1 MRVPEVR
8 GDACALTEKQKSEGL
23 KIEAGAA
30 PVSSRKL
37 AFGAAA
43 SGTVSLIKVGLQ
55 LLLLPVMARLLG
67 PEEFGIYALALPTVS
82 FVALLADGGLGATLA
97 REPETSSLVWSSA
110 FWFLVFTGFTLALG
124 ASVFGF
130 FLAELVHQ
138 PRVSAMIA
146 LLSLSLVFLVLSVPA
161 GARLTRRRN
170 LGVGAAAELTANLI
184 GAAIAVVLAIQGAG
198 AWSLVAQY
206 LSIYAIRAVVLNIS
220 AFEMPGFEFSMRAIR
235 PHMASGG
242 LLIGTRLCEYLG
254 RVGENV
260 LIDRMFGTA
269 LLGSFTFANQ
279 VSRFAAE
286 TVGNVSWATLY
297 VQALTSDRTS
307 VVDIHRR
314 LCRML
319 AAILFPTTLLAA
331 AAAPE
336 LIDWLLGPKWI
347 DLSLMLRVF
356 LPMSALSIIAVQV
369 GPVLLAIDRF
379 EIHFWCSVGLGVGRL
394 LVVAAG
400 PWIGLAGVIY
410 GLAGVSLLHFGALLI
425 FAEPPTG
432 CRIVPMLR
440 GLVGPAISSLAA
452 AGGCLLALRLSS
464 SSLGSTLMSL
474 TIGLAIFAA
483 CMLLVDRKGLVDDWK
498 IMRQIMSGHKPAA

>member
-1 MRVPEVR
+1 
-8 GDACALTEKQKSEGL
+8 
-23 KIEAGAA
+23 
-30 PVSSRKL
+30 
-37 AFGAAA
+37 
-43 SGTVSLIKVGLQ
+43 
-55 LLLLPVMARLLG
+55 
-67 PEEFGIYALALPTVS
+67 
-82 FVALLADGGLGATLA
+82 
-97 REPETSSLVWSSA
+97 
-110 FWFLVFTGFTLALG
+110 
-124 ASVFGF
+124 
-130 FLAELVHQ
+130 
-138 PRVSAMIA
+138 
-146 LLSLSLVFLVLSVPA
+146 
-161 GARLTRRRN
+161 
-170 LGVGAAAELTANLI
+170 LTANLI
-184 GAAIAVVLAIQGAG
+184 GAAIAVVLAFQGAG

-206 LSIYAIRAVVLNIS
+206 LSAYAIRAVVLNIS
-220 AFEMPGFEFSMRAIR
+220 AFEMPGFQFSMRAIR

-279 VSRFAAE
+279 ISRFAAE

-347 DLSLMLRVF
+347 ELSLMLRVF

-369 GPVLLAIDRF
+369 GPILLAIDRF

-432 CRIVPMLR
+432 CRIAPMLR

-452 AGGCLLALRLSS
+452 AGGCLLALRLSLP
-464 SSLGSTLMSL
+464 SLGSTLMSL
-474 TIGLAIFAA
+474 TIGFAIFAA

>member
-1 MRVPEVR
+1 MTDKRQS
-8 GDACALTEKQKSEGL
+8 G
-23 KIEAGAA
+23 EA
-30 PVSSRKL
+30 PFLSTRKL
-37 AFGAAA
+37 AFGAIA

-55 LLLLPVMARLLG
+55 LLLLPVMAHLLG
-67 PEEFGIYALALPTVS
+67 PDEFGIYALALPTVS

-110 FWFLVFTGFTLALG
+110 FWLLLFTGLTLALA
-124 ASVFGF
+124 ASIFGV
-130 FLAELVHQ
+130 FLAHLVQQ
-138 PRVSAMIA
+138 PRVSPMIA

-170 LGVGAAAELTANLI
+170 LGVGAGAELTANLI
-184 GAAIAVVLAIQGAG
+184 GAAVAIVLAEKGAG

-206 LSIYAIRAVVLNIS
+206 LSTYAIRAVVLNIS
-220 AFEMPGFEFSMRAIR
+220 AFEVPRFEFSISSIR

-242 LLIGTRLCEYLG
+242 LLIGTRLGEYLG
-254 RVGENV
+254 RIGENI
-260 LIDRMFGTA
+260 LIDRIFGTA

-347 DLSLMLRVF
+347 ELALMLRIF

-369 GPVLLAIDRF
+369 GPILLAMDRF
-379 EIHFWCSVGLGVGRL
+379 DIYFWCSVGLGVGRV
-394 LVVAAG
+394 LVVFAG
-400 PWIGLAGVIY
+400 LWTGLAGLVY
-410 GLAGVSLLHFGALLI
+410 GLAGVGVLHFAALLI
-425 FAEPPTG
+425 FSKRSTG
-432 CRIVPMLR
+432 CQPLSMLR
-440 GLVGPAISSLAA
+440 GLVGPAISSSVA
-452 AGGCLLALRLSS
+452 AGGCLVLLRLLASNPS
-464 SSLGSTLMSL
+464 STLLSL
-474 TIGLAIFAA
+474 AIGLAIFAA
-483 CMLLVDRKGLVDDWK
+483 CMFLIDRKSLADDWN
-498 IMRQIMSGHKPAA
+498 IMRRIMSGHKPAT

>member
-1 MRVPEVR
+1 LTIDRQKAKRRVGVEV
-8 GDACALTEKQKSEGL
+8 T
-23 KIEAGAA
+23 AA
-30 PVSSRKL
+30 PFLNSRKL
-37 AFGAAA
+37 AFGAIA

-67 PEEFGIYALALPTVS
+67 PDEFGIYALALPTVS

-110 FWFLVFTGFTLALG
+110 FWFLLLTGLTLALS
-124 ASVFGF
+124 ASLFGV
-130 FLAELVHQ
+130 FLAYLAKQ
-138 PRVSAMIA
+138 PRVSPMIA

-170 LGVGAAAELTANLI
+170 LGIGAAAELTANLT
-184 GAAIAVVLAIQGAG
+184 GAAIAVVMAIKGAG

-206 LSIYAIRAVVLNIS
+206 LSTYAIRAVALNIT
-220 AFEMPGFEFSMRAIR
+220 AFEMPGFEFSMNSIR

-242 LLIGTRLCEYLG
+242 QLIGTRLTEYLG
-254 RVGENV
+254 RIGENV
-260 LIDRMFGTA
+260 LIDRIFGTA

-279 VSRFAAE
+279 ISRFAAE

-297 VQALTSDRTS
+297 VQALTSDKAS

-319 AAILFPTTLLAA
+319 AAILFPTTLLAG

-347 DLSLMLRVF
+347 ELALMLRIF

-379 EIHFWCSVGLGVGRL
+379 EIHFWCSAGLGVGRV
-394 LVVAAG
+394 LVVFSG
-400 PWIGLAGVIY
+400 LWIGLAGVVY
-410 GLAGVSLLHFGALLI
+410 GLAGAALLHFAALLI
-425 FAEPPTG
+425 CSKQSTG
-432 CRIVPMLR
+432 CRPLPMLR
-440 GLVGPAISSLAA
+440 GLVGPAISGLAA
-452 AGGCLLALRLSS
+452 AGGCLLVLRLLPSS
-464 SSLGSTLMSL
+464 PSSTLASL
-474 TIGLAIFAA
+474 AIGLAIFAA
-483 CMLLVDRKGLVDDWK
+483 CMFLIDRKNLADDWN
-498 IMRQIMSGHKPAA
+498 IIRRIVSARGAT